1 MLLGPGSYNAN
12 TQKQSLASFTVDCAR
27 ESLRQILLTG
37 AHSLWW
43 RCAWSSLR
51 TLPIAIFFLR
61 RQNMTVAAAPLWD
74 SSGCKSNST
83 AKKRHS
89 VCHRLQKYCSDS
101 SGCNTSSKNKH
112 LLWYSLAILQEATEI
127 LLRQFW
133 LQFQLCILRCK
144 FKLLLNLRQ
153 TFSASLRQ
161 PTKKSTAISHALLR
175 WLSLPGVRFLFQTS
189 QIHKNA
195 RIHART
201 ISQSLRPAFR
211 SVQLWAATIS
221 SIPESTIFSAFKPY
235 LQLLP
240 ASPGWNHSA
249 SKCLSKSIGP
259 HDQQ

>member
-12 TQKQSLASFTVDCAR
+12 TQKQSSASFTVDCAR

-61 RQNMTVAAAPLWD
+61 RQNMTVAAAALWD

-83 AKKRHS
+83 AKKSIQYVTGYRS
-89 VCHRLQKYCSDS
+89 IAQTALVAIQVAK
-101 SGCNTSSKNKH
+101 TSICYD
-112 LLWYSLAILQEATEI
+112 YSLAILQEATEI

-153 TFSASLRQ
+153 TFAASLRQ

-195 RIHART
+195 TIHART